1 MRLFIESAASARGSV
16 SLANRRLLDR
26 RPAEGR
32 LLAAL
37 TLPDGSRAVS
47 SLELVDVSAM
57 GMGVLVEREFPIGTH
72 FEAYGRPGCRLP
84 TNFGRVVH
92 VETEDDGR
100 FRLGLKF
107 ESTPQRSHACA

>member
-1 MRLFIESAASARGSV
+1 MRLFIESAASAKGSV
-16 SLANRRLLDR
+16 SLADRRLLDR
-26 RPAEGR
+26 RPAEGK

-37 TLPDGSRAVS
+37 TLPDGGRAVVP
-47 SLELVDVSAM
+47 LELLDASAM
-57 GMGVLVEREFPIGTH
+57 GMGVLVDREVPIGTR
-72 FEAYGRPGCRLP
+72 FEAYGQPGARLP

-92 VETEDDGR
+92 IEAEEDGR